1 MTTQPD
7 PQSEPDS
14 PERPLRGPAW
24 ARAATEDKDELTD
37 AQKAHDAASIS
48 TSD

>member
-7 PQSEPDS
+7 PQSEPDD
-14 PERPLRGPAW
+14 PKRPLRGPAW
-24 ARAATEDKDELTD
+24 AREAAEEELTD
-37 AQKAHDAASIS
+37 AQKAHDAASIK